1 MPQNQQE
8 VLSVIFR
15 CALTRPGRKR
25 RKEDFVACGTPRGVN
40 KGCALLRTS
49 LGPTSA
55 SPTPASHLQHY
66 IARLFNPEHT
76 HPKEEPPPGLD
87 FHSLRQKQSIPSK
100 HAWGHVLYSK
110 HPSRSLALSS
120 REHSCHSAALRTKQ
134 SWDAATA
141 RDLSTLSQG
150 WEVQKS

>member
-8 VLSVIFR
+8 VLLGIFR

-25 RKEDFVACGTPRGVN
+25 RKQDFVACGTQRGAN

-49 LGPTSA
+49 AGPTSA

-66 IARLFNPEHT
+66 IARLFNLEHT

-87 FHSLRQKQSIPSK
+87 FHSWRQKQSIPSK
-100 HAWGHVLYSK
+100 HVWGLVPYSK
-110 HPSRSLALSS
+110 HPSTEPWHPPAGNIPVILQLILQLSEQTRAGMQPLPKPS
-120 REHSCHSAALRTKQ
+120 PH
-134 SWDAATA
+134 
-141 RDLSTLSQG
+141 
-150 WEVQKS
+150 